1 MDSATQFRDIIER
14 VLPAVFDKIS
24 GNLECYVKVL
34 EEDSDLTE

>member
-1 MDSATQFRDIIER
+1 MDSATQFRDIER